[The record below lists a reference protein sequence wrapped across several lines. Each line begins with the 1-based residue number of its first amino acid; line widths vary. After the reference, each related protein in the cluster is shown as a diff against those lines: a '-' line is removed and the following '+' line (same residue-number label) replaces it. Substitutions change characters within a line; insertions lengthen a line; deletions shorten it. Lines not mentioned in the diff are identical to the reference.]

1 MLEIWKGGEVDI
13 RIAPSKLHGDV
24 YADDQIGTVAWSPDE
39 RHIAFVAEAFVP
51 KSTSCVSYEGAD
63 PDLLTRLGR
72 NARASVL
79 ISSARYA
86 SVGECVR
93 AHACECVRASAC
105 VRVRASVCLQCF
117 RVCVSAC
124 RAVEFVRRTRTRSK
138 ELHALTH
145 TQTHR
150 SCTHSTVL
158 LLVACASACRAFE
171 CVRIRAVP

>member
-79 ISSARYA
+79 ISSAGYA
-86 SVGECVR
+86 SVRVR
-93 AHACECVRASAC
+93 ACECVRASAC
-105 VRVRASVCLQCF
+105 KRVLAVLSRVCL
-117 RVCVSAC
+117 SAC

-150 SCTHSTVL
+150 SCTQQ
-158 LLVACASACRAFE
+158 CCFW
-171 CVRIRAVP
+171 

>member
-1 MLEIWKGGEVDI
+1 VKVLEIWKGGEVDI

-79 ISSARYA
+79 IS
-86 SVGECVR
+86 
-93 AHACECVRASAC
+93 
-105 VRVRASVCLQCF
+105 
-117 RVCVSAC
+117 
-124 RAVEFVRRTRTRSK
+124 
-138 ELHALTH
+138 
-145 TQTHR
+145 
-150 SCTHSTVL
+150 
-158 LLVACASACRAFE
+158 
-171 CVRIRAVP
+171 

>member
-1 MLEIWKGGEVDI
+1 VLEIWKGGEVDI

-79 ISSARYA
+79 ISSAGY
-86 SVGECVR
+86 
-93 AHACECVRASAC
+93 AC
-105 VRVRASVCLQCF
+105 VRVRACECVQARACSAF
-117 RVCVSAC
+117 VCVLA
-124 RAVEFVRRTRTRSK
+124 RA
-138 ELHALTH
+138 ALSSLCDALA
-145 TQTHR
+145 R
-150 SCTHSTVL
+150 DRKNCTHSHTL
-158 LLVACASACRAFE
+158 NRTAAARTQQCCFW
-171 CVRIRAVP
+171 